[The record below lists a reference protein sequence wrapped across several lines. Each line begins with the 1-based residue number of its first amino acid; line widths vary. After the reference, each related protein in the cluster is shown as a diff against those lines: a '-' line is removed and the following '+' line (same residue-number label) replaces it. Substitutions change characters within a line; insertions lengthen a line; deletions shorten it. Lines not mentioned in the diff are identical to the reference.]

1 MVPYVVKNNA
11 KHDYLQGIVDKY
23 LSDPKSLNA
32 IAHNVV
38 YKEIETET
46 RSFIWKLENEMEDIN
61 DDPNAS

>member
-1 MVPYVVKNNA
+1 MVPYVVMNNA

-32 IAHNVV
+32 LAYNVV

-61 DDPNAS
+61 DDPNAN